1 MTVAELRSRLHF
13 LQRGGVPV
21 PLPRSNPSQRVAS
34 GSGTGDL
41 WITLSAL
48 PSGNQPP
55 RNPHSSYTPQPVELP
70 GERGGPPQRSE
81 ARRGPGLVSV
91 CCATCAFSPESPYK
105 ADPVESSDLP
115 LAADVAER
123 LAPGLYSIVSLRTG
137 VRLGSICV
145 TLRGSHMA
153 GSTVA
158 PKRSPCLS
166 LWENPPLVG
175 LESPQFFHM

>member
-1 MTVAELRSRLHF
+1 MTVSELRSRLQF

-21 PLPRSNPSQRVAS
+21 PLPRSNPPQRVAS
-34 GSGTGDL
+34 GSGAGDL
-41 WITLSAL
+41 RITVSAL
-48 PSGNQPP
+48 PSENQPP
-55 RNPHSSYTPQPVELP
+55 RNPHPSCTPQPVELL
-70 GERGGPPQRSE
+70 GERGGPPQ
-81 ARRGPGLVSV
+81 
-91 CCATCAFSPESPYK
+91 SPYK

-115 LAADVAER
+115 SAADVAER
-123 LAPGLYSIVSLRTG
+123 LAPGLYSVASLRTG
-137 VRLGSICV
+137 FRLGSICV

-166 LWENPPLVG
+166 LWENPPLIE